1 MASPI
6 NAVLCVLVGAAFWSV
21 LGYVIARHLLPR
33 VLALGAAPV
42 IGWAIFSAVALP
54 ILSLIGFSTLT
65 VVSLAAL
72 GLGLAAVGLRRL
84 PAAPGSPTDLKPWGP
99 AAAAIA
105 AAMLALA
112 PALALLPKYLQ
123 AGVHLAAPIFDH
135 SKIAIVD
142 AMTRQGPPPVNPVFV
157 QADATGAAHLVYYY
171 LWHFS
176 AAVLA
181 LPLHVSGW
189 EADIGLT
196 WFTAFASLTL
206 MMALAVWLSRRAGAA
221 ILVVALA
228 ASASLRAVLNFFV
241 GNYGLEPFL
250 QRPSGFAGWLFQ
262 STWVPQHLM
271 AASGAIASMLL
282 LAYYAQRPKLSYVVT
297 LALVVAASFE
307 SSAFVGGVTFAI
319 AALGAAPLLL
329 TGIETRRRVTAILGL
344 ALAGVLALGLA
355 APFIRDQF
363 AFIAARGGDGAIGI
377 DPFEVLGAMF
387 PQTMRRILDLPA
399 YWLILL
405 PLEFPASFIAGAI
418 ALVAMLG
425 ARASM
430 LEWTVVRVLGVL
442 AVAGLAISWLLVSRL
457 GDNNDLGL
465 RAVLPA
471 AMILIAFASAGT
483 LAAPQRGLRRVIA
496 AFALG
501 GFALSLPDSAMMIYS
516 NWRGTAAADGAV
528 FAQTPQLWSAVRRH
542 TPAPARVANNPL
554 FLQDLTPWPANLSWA
569 LLADRSSCFAG
580 RELAIPFAP
589 LPPERRDAINN
600 QFVRV
605 FAGEARP
612 GDVGELATKYDC
624 DVVVVVPQDGAW
636 TNDPFAASVDYRLAE
651 SRDDRWRIYVRVR

>member
-6 NAVLCVLVGAAFWSV
+6 NAVLCALVGAAFWSV
-21 LGYVIARHLLPR
+21 LGYAIARHLLPR

-42 IGWAIFSAVALP
+42 IGWAVFSAAALP

-65 VVSLAAL
+65 VVGLTAL
-72 GLGLAAVGLRRL
+72 GLGLAGIGLRV
-84 PAAPGSPTDLKPWGP
+84 PAAPGSPTDLKPWWLGM
-99 AAAAIA
+99 AAIA
-105 AAMLALA
+105 AAMLALI
-112 PALALLPKYLQ
+112 PAIALLPKYSER
-123 AGVHLAAPIFDH
+123 GVHLAAPIFDH
-135 SKIAIVD
+135 SKIAIID
-142 AMTRQGPPPVNPVFV
+142 AMTRQGLPPINPVFAL
-157 QADATGAAHLVYYY
+157 ADATAAAHLVYYY

-206 MMALAVWLSRRAGAA
+206 MMALAVWLSRRAGAT

-228 ASASLRAVLNFFV
+228 ASSSLREVLNFFFS
-241 GNYGLEPFL
+241 NYGLEPFL
-250 QRPSGFAGWLFQ
+250 RRPNGFAGWLVQ
-262 STWVPQHLM
+262 SAWVPQHLM

-282 LAYYAQRPKLSYVVT
+282 LAYYARRPKLSYVVT

-307 SSAFVGGVTFAI
+307 SSAFIGGVTFAI

-329 TGIETRRRVTAILGL
+329 SAIEAKLRVTAILGL
-344 ALAGVLALGLA
+344 AAAGVLALGLA

-363 AFIAARGGDGAIGI
+363 AFIAARGGDGTIGI
-377 DPFEVLGAMF
+377 HPFEVLGAMV
-387 PQTMRRILDLPA
+387 PQTLRRILDLPA

-405 PLEFPASFIAGAI
+405 PLEFPASFIAGAL

-425 ARASM
+425 ARASIP
-430 LEWTVVRVLGVL
+430 EWKAARVLGVL

-471 AMILIAFASAGT
+471 AMILIAFAAAGT
-483 LAAPQRGLRRVIA
+483 LATPQRGLRRAIA
-496 AFALG
+496 VFALG
-501 GFALSLPDSAMMIYS
+501 GFVLSLPDTATMIYS
-516 NWRGTAAADGAV
+516 NWRGTDAADGAV
-528 FAQTPQLWSAVRRH
+528 FAQTPELWSAVRRH
-542 TPAPARVANNPL
+542 APVGARVANNPL

-589 LPPERRDAINN
+589 LPPERRDAIND
-600 QFVRV
+600 QFIRL
-605 FAGEARP
+605 FAGEARS
-612 GDVGELATKYDC
+612 GDVGELAMKYDC

-636 TNDPFAASVDYRLAE
+636 ANDPFAAGADYRLAD
-651 SRDDRWRIYVRVR
+651 SRNDRWRIYVKAR